1 MASDSDAGAGRDW
14 TEREARFVVDDDKF
28 SSVMN
33 RLGDLRLG
41 PYSLKRP
48 EVEEHEDTYFDT
60 LDHDLYELGWSLR
73 VRRGHIGTWI
83 TLKIPE
89 HDDDGEDP
97 DSRRKR
103 EIENTDYRD
112 FNEVF
117 RSILQLL
124 RKQRVIHKDPD
135 AVMDLAIS
143 NGFPYALGS
152 VGLQDL
158 FIVRTVRRT
167 WPVME
172 GTQEVAEL
180 ALDESV
186 YRFKRVLRDNA
197 ERQCRMEAELRA
209 SAPDELLGDIIA
221 RLRGRFGLEEELTSK
236 FEHGMTLY
244 LARKLAEKVEVK
256 IIIPRRS
263 AHGEIIDEIKRD
275 PRFVPGYLFTRDGEH
290 RLKDIYFDGHQ
301 QELFTA
307 GRYLRLRV
315 DGGERDLKFRLLDF
329 NENMGDPIQYEVS
342 IKSGEDDFDDRWELV
357 QEYLSEKIRLKKPK
371 RTASSLDRIE
381 KTLEVMGLKPTL
393 EVDIKRAA
401 WSVLK
406 VGGQG
411 TPKGARGELI
421 ARLKYDKIKFLPPG
435 DKNGDDGV
443 EFEVAGV
450 EDRDG
455 APRILRQD
463 YSTFL
468 HAFTA
473 QCSDHTGINIED
485 MGWQINAKYFEGLD
499 KLGLHRGRPS
509 WWGSLRTKK
518 SMRRGAPFS
527 RRGRAELDD
536 DDAPDPAPG
545 EGAAR
550 GAAARGHSTSQ
561 GTQAARDA
569 FNAGHDVHI
578 HLPGSG

>member
-1 MASDSDAGAGRDW
+1 M
-14 TEREARFVVDDDKF
+14 
-28 SSVMN
+28 
-33 RLGDLRLG
+33 
-41 PYSLKRP
+41 
-48 EVEEHEDTYFDT
+48 
-60 LDHDLYELGWSLR
+60 
-73 VRRGHIGTWI
+73 
-83 TLKIPE
+83 
-89 HDDDGEDP
+89 
-97 DSRRKR
+97 
-103 EIENTDYRD
+103 
-112 FNEVF
+112 
-117 RSILQLL
+117 
-124 RKQRVIHKDPD
+124 IHKDPD

-143 NGFPYALGS
+143 NGASYALGW

-158 FIVRTVRRT
+158 FTVRTVRRA

-172 GTQEVAEL
+172 ASQEVAEL

-186 YRFKRVLRDNA
+186 YRFKRVLRDNT

-209 SAPDELLGDIIA
+209 SAPDELLRDIID
-221 RLRGRFGLEEELTSK
+221 RLRGRFGFEEELTSK

-263 AHGEIIDEIKRD
+263 AHGDIVEEIKRD
-275 PRFVPGYLFTRDGEH
+275 PRFVPGYLFSRDGEH

-315 DGGERDLKFRLLDF
+315 DGVDRDLKFRLLDF
-329 NENMGDPIQYEVS
+329 NENIGDPIQYEVS
-342 IKSGEDDFDDRWELV
+342 IKSGEDDFDDRWELI
-357 QEYLSEKIRLKKPK
+357 QDYLSEKISLKKLKKKP
-371 RTASSLDRIE
+371 SSLDRIE
-381 KTLEVMGLKPTL
+381 KTLEGMGLKAAL

-411 TPKGARGELI
+411 TFKGGARGELI
-421 ARLKYDKIKFLPPG
+421 ARLKYDKIRFLPPG
-435 DKNGDDGV
+435 EKNGDDGV

-463 YSTFL
+463 YSAFL

-499 KLGLHRGRPS
+499 RLGLHRGRPS
-509 WWGSLRTKK
+509 WWGAFAPRSRCGVARPSAGRTVK
-518 SMRRGAPFS
+518 SSMMTPRNPPSGKAW
-527 RRGRAELDD
+527 
-536 DDAPDPAPG
+536 
-545 EGAAR
+545 
-550 GAAARGHSTSQ
+550 SQ
-561 GTQAARDA
+561 GRPRAATSRVRVRRRHGTHSPQDMRNYHNH
-569 FNAGHDVHI
+569 F
-578 HLPGSG
+578 PGGS